1 MQSERGIRTHIL
13 LVAAM
18 ALIIASS
25 TSIGLLLAHHR
36 LRARVANDLCVDL
49 GNSVRTFQNLQTERW
64 AALERENAL
73 LADLPSLKAL
83 MTTSDDLTI
92 QDGAMEFWKVSGN
105 DLFALAAG
113 SGRIVVAY
121 TRGAPADAVLRTGLE
136 ALL

>member
-1 MQSERGIRTHIL
+1 MHSERGIRTHVL

-18 ALIIASS
+18 ALIIAIS

-36 LRARVANDLCVDL
+36 LRARVTNDLSVDL
-49 GNSVRTFQNLQTERW
+49 RNSVMTFQDLQTERL

-92 QDGAMEFWKVSGN
+92 KDGATEFWKVSGN
-105 DLFALAAG
+105 DLFALATG
-113 SGRIVVAY
+113 SGRVVVVD
-121 TRGAPADAVLRTGLE
+121 TRGAQADNALRAG
-136 ALL
+136 